1 MTLQKTDTSIRK
13 RKKVHLFIYIAR
25 DNCGKKRNEKRR
37 NGKEKR
43 EENKRRKGLK
53 RKKKTKERRLR
64 IEKRNK
70 ENTNKQKTAK
80 TFCNFSDLH
89 YLCKNLGKRLSW
101 NRSKNKHKITK
112 KINNNGNHQ
121 PKREKFHHQ
130 PLLG

>member
-37 NGKEKR
+37 NGKGKR
-43 EENKRRKGLK
+43 EENERRKGLK

-89 YLCKNLGKRLSW
+89 YLSSIKG
-101 NRSKNKHKITK
+101 
-112 KINNNGNHQ
+112 
-121 PKREKFHHQ
+121 
-130 PLLG
+130 

>member
-1 MTLQKTDTSIRK
+1 M
-13 RKKVHLFIYIAR
+13 KKWER
-25 DNCGKKRNEKRR
+25 
-37 NGKEKR
+37 KR

-80 TFCNFSDLH
+80 TFCNLSDLH
-89 YLCKNLGKRLSW
+89 YLCKNLSKRLSW

-112 KINNNGNHQ
+112 KIYNNGNHQ

-130 PLLG
+130 PLPG

>member
-1 MTLQKTDTSIRK
+1 MANFDKSVLAKYGITGTTEVLYNPSYE
-13 RKKVHLFIYIAR
+13 VLF
-25 DNCGKKRNEKRR
+25 NE
-37 NGKEKR
+37 E
-43 EENKRRKGLK
+43 
-53 RKKKTKERRLR
+53 TKERRLR

-112 KINNNGNHQ
+112 KNIQ
-121 PKREKFHHQ
+121 Q
-130 PLLG
+130 